1 MADTEQSSTSA
12 AGGAPPEPSSA
23 ANRLLMHRLEAV
35 EQENRRLKRQGT
47 ILMLVTAILLGVG
60 VALVYTAARRG
71 MPGMVP
77 RVIEAREFVLRD
89 SEGRI
94 RGAWG
99 ADEEGAIRL
108 VLQDYRNQTSI
119 KLNLLDDGT
128 SGLTFADSAG
138 NPRLI
143 MAVLPDET
151 INLVLGDSRGVART
165 VLGLNPD
172 GASTLVFAVQG
183 GTARTGIGVD
193 ARGRSMLSVGQEVE
207 EQPPDTTR

>member
-1 MADTEQSSTSA
+1 
-12 AGGAPPEPSSA
+12 
-23 ANRLLMHRLEAV
+23 
-35 EQENRRLKRQGT
+35 
-47 ILMLVTAILLGVG
+47 MLVTAILLGVG

-71 MPGMVP
+71 MPGTVP

-172 GASTLVFAVQG
+172 GASTLVFADQG